1 MSSPTIVGLCGSLR
15 DESTTRT
22 ALEHTLNAAEQAG
35 GRTELIDL
43 RNADLPIYDGDRP
56 EAGDAKEL
64 RTRIREADGLILGT
78 PVYHATIASP
88 LKVALDYC
96 RRSDLEDTTVGLL
109 CTAGG
114 RFYGPVFS
122 HLRAIVQILDAWA
135 LPDQVAIPNAGSVI
149 SGDRITDDEL
159 AARLVNLGEALV
171 AYARLDRTPEMTA
184 DPAVLPGD

>member
-1 MSSPTIVGLCGSLR
+1 MSSPSIVGVCGSLR

-22 ALEHTLNAAEQAG
+22 ALTHTLDAAEHAG
-35 GRTELIDL
+35 ATTALMDL
-43 RNADLPIYDGDRP
+43 RHLDLPTYDGDEP
-56 EAGDAKEL
+56 EAGDALEI
-64 RTRIREADGLILGT
+64 RERIRQADGLVLAT

-96 RRSDLEDTTVGLL
+96 RREDLEDTTVGLL

-122 HLRAIVQILDAWA
+122 HLRSIIQILDAWA

-149 SGDRITDDEL
+149 SGKSITDDEI
-159 AARLVNLGEALV
+159 ASRLVNLGEALV
-171 AYARLDRTPEMTA
+171 AYARIDRAPELAA